1 MKKLFISFAAF
12 AALISCV
19 KETPVTGVTPD
30 VDETP
35 IVEEKIV
42 SITAVVPEVADP
54 NAAQQQ
60 NVAPS
65 TKTQLVDGTNVKWA
79 PGDVVKICFEPVRG
93 SGHNSSSRYGYSTA
107 FTNLGTELSESA
119 SFTGTWQPHSQTNL
133 ISSYGIAVYPGNS
146 SNFSFSS
153 DVTTKD
159 WTYPTTTITYT
170 IPTEQEAVEGTFAKD
185 LNLSYAMVNYSDVAN
200 NNAKV
205 QFKNLC
211 SVFCVTLPSTEY
223 NVKSIKL
230 EVDNNSNNTY
240 MTGLSNLE
248 LSSSALKEKETASSS
263 KPTYVVLKKADGSDL
278 KPGASYYAVVWAHN
292 YRGVKLTFTNADGK
306 ECVKTASKDA
316 WIQCAAG
323 KKYNFNISSMSFA
336 AEPYLNFD
344 ATSITASAKGGS
356 DSFTVTANNPVT
368 VSVPNDQNWLTAS
381 YANGQC
387 TITAQRN
394 KESDTRNSTVTITS
408 GGLTKTV
415 SVSQAPVYYNITG
428 SVKTKASD
436 LENGKMYVA
445 RLHSNRSN
453 YWSTN
458 GSELKIYNTS
468 SSDIPTPCVFTY
480 ERNDNQNVGIAYG
493 KSNWLGSGGGNY
505 SYMSAGAW
513 KSMYNDKYISHT
525 FVMSTSVAYFTI
537 LNGWRSSKSSNLI
550 TSEDMDIYKANNS
563 EMLNYGGSFYWGNG
577 GTDKYKWAFYEVVEK

>member
-1 MKKLFISFAAF
+1 MKKLFMLFAAIAAF
-12 AALISCV
+12 ASCAKENPSTTTEGQIVTLQALAPARENTEPS
-19 KETPVTGVTPD
+19 
-30 VDETP
+30 
-35 IVEEKIV
+35 
-42 SITAVVPEVADP
+42 
-54 NAAQQQ
+54 AASANLPQ
-60 NVAPS
+60 
-65 TKTQLVDGTNVKWA
+65 TKTQLVDGTNVQWA
-79 PGDVVKICFEPVRG
+79 PGDAIKVCFEPVRG
-93 SGHNSSSRYGYSTA
+93 SGHVNATKQGCTTVLTYNGSSLTESAIFSGSWAPANSSLLT
-107 FTNLGTELSESA
+107 
-119 SFTGTWQPHSQTNL
+119 
-133 ISSYGIAVYPGNS
+133 SYGVVVYPGN

-153 DVTTKD
+153 SVTGD
-159 WTYPTTTITYT
+159 WVYPTTTISYT
-170 IPTEQEAVEGTFAKD
+170 IPTEQEAIEGTFAND
-185 LNLSYAMVNYSDVAN
+185 LNLSYAMLKLSDMSSN
-200 NNAKV
+200 TAKA

-211 SVFCVTLPSTEY
+211 SVFCVTLPTTEY

-230 EVDNNSNNTY
+230 EVDNNSNSTY

-248 LSSSALKEKETASSS
+248 LSSSALKEKEAASSS
-263 KPTYVVLKKADGSDL
+263 KPTYVVLKKADGSTL

-316 WIQCAAG
+316 WIYCAAG
-323 KKYNFNISSMSFA
+323 KKYNFKISSLSFTST
-336 AEPYLNFD
+336 PYLDVD
-344 ATSITASAKGGS
+344 ATSITANAKGGT
-356 DSFTVTANNPVT
+356 DSFTVTANNTVT
-368 VSVPNDQNWLTAS
+368 VSVPNDQSWLSAS

-394 KESDTRNSTVTITS
+394 KESNTRNSTVTITS

-415 SVSQAPVYYNITG
+415 SVSQAPVYYSITG

-436 LENGKMYVA
+436 LENGKMYVV

-480 ERNDNQNVGIAYG
+480 ERNDNKSVGIAYG

-525 FVMSTSVAYFTI
+525 FIMSTSAAYFTI
-537 LNGWRSSKSSNLI
+537 LNGWRSDKGSNLI

-563 EMLNYGGSFYWGNG
+563 EMINYGGSFYWGNG
-577 GTDKYKWAFYEVVEK
+577 GTDKYKWTFYEVVEKSN

>member
-65 TKTQLVDGTNVKWA
+65 TKTQLLDGTNVKWA
-79 PGDVVKICFEPVRG
+79 PGDVVKVCFEPVRG

-107 FTNLGTELSESA
+107 FTNPGTELSESA

-323 KKYNFNISSMSFA
+323 KKYNFNISSLSFTST
-336 AEPYLNFD
+336 PYLNVD
-344 ATSITASAKGGS
+344 ATSITASAKG
-356 DSFTVTANNPVT
+356 DTESFAVTANNAVT
-368 VSVPNDQNWLTAS
+368 VTSDQAWLTAS
-381 YANGQC
+381 YADGQC
-387 TITAQRN
+387 TIVYQKNRTSSSRTA
-394 KESDTRNSTVTITS
+394 TVTITS
-408 GGLTKTV
+408 AGLTKTV
-415 SVSQAPVYYNITG
+415 SVSQAAVTYSISG
-428 SVKTKASD
+428 SALTKASD
-436 LENGKMYVA
+436 LADGQMYVVRRQA
-445 RLHSNRSN
+445 SSAE
-453 YWSTN
+453 YWSINSSGTLVLATV
-458 GSELKIYNTS
+458 SNTS
-468 SSDIPTPCVFTY
+468 SFTGNQVFIF
-480 ERNDNQNVGIAYG
+480 NKDNSQAAGV
-493 KSNWLGSGGGNY
+493 SCGSGYNDKY

-513 KSMYNDKYISHT
+513 QSVWNDQYLNHSFYLGSNKYYFSMYS
-525 FVMSTSVAYFTI
+525 
-537 LNGWRSSKSSNLI
+537 GWKQYSYSQK
-550 TSEDMDIYKANNS
+550 TGEDFDIYKANDSN
-563 EMLNYGGSFYWGNG
+563 MFNWTGSYFNWGNG
-577 GTDKYKWAFYEVVEK
+577 GTDKYKWTFYKAVEK

>member
-12 AALISCV
+12 AALVSCV
-19 KETPVTGVTPD
+19 KESPVTGETPD
-30 VDETP
+30 ADETP
-35 IVEEKIV
+35 VVEETIV
-42 SITAVVPEVADP
+42 SITAVGPEVADP
-54 NAAQQQ
+54 NSTSQQQ
-60 NVAPS
+60 NAQS
-65 TKTQLVDGTNVKWA
+65 TKTQLVDGTNVQWA
-79 PGDVVKICFEPVRG
+79 PGDAVKVCFEPLRG
-93 SGHNSSSRYGYSTA
+93 SGHVNATKNGCTTVLTYNGSNPAESAVFSGAWAPANSSLLT
-107 FTNLGTELSESA
+107 
-119 SFTGTWQPHSQTNL
+119 
-133 ISSYGIAVYPGNS
+133 SYGVVVYPGN

-153 DVTTKD
+153 SVTGD
-159 WTYPTTTITYT
+159 WVYPTTTISYT
-170 IPTEQEAVEGTFAKD
+170 IPTEQEAIEGTFAND
-185 LNLSYAMVNYSDVAN
+185 LNLSYAILKLSDMSSN
-200 NNAKV
+200 TAKA

-211 SVFCVTLPSTEY
+211 SVFCVTLPATEY

-230 EVDNNSNNTY
+230 EVDNNTNSTY
-240 MTGLSNLE
+240 MTGLSSLE
-248 LSSSALKEKETASSS
+248 LSSSALKEKESASSS
-263 KPTYVVLKKADGSDL
+263 KPTYVVLKKADGSTL
-278 KPGASYYAVVWAHN
+278 TPGASYYAVVWAHN
-292 YRGVKLTFTNADGK
+292 YRGVKLTFTNTEGK
-306 ECVKTASKDA
+306 EATKTASKDA
-316 WIQCAAG
+316 WIIGEAG
-323 KKYNFNISSMSFA
+323 KMYKFNISSLSFA
-336 AEPYLNFD
+336 AEPYLNVG
-344 ATSITASAKGGS
+344 ATSITANAKGS
-356 DSFTVTANNPVT
+356 TDSFNVSANNPVT
-368 VSVPNDQNWLTAS
+368 VSVPNDQNWLSAS
-381 YANGQC
+381 YENGQC

-394 KESDTRNSTVTITS
+394 KESNTRNSTVTITS

-436 LENGKMYVA
+436 LEKGKMYVA

-480 ERNDNQNVGIAYG
+480 ERDDNKNVGIAYG

-525 FVMSTSVAYFTI
+525 FTMSTSVAYFTI
-537 LNGWRSSKSSNLI
+537 LNGWRSDKGSSLI

-563 EMLNYGGSFYWGNG
+563 EMLNYSGGFYWGNG